1 MKAFDFIEIFIL
13 LTYLSLFIEIIVF
26 PVPSVASSFQLIIRK
41 KSLPDPFLYTRVQN
55 LNFWWKI
62 ILLALPSLLSA
73 IAYCVPLILIA
84 LSKLSASLIYKTEK
98 IEFIIAAI
106 FLILTGRTIS
116 LYSVM
121 NIRRNN
127 RQTGNSFDLKT
138 GNIFSFSRNPI
149 LFGLY
154 ITFIGMII
162 LFPKW
167 FMILAFAFFI
177 VHMHFRILIEESFLK
192 FKFGE
197 KYSTYSKKTKR
208 YF

>member
-1 MKAFDFIEIFIL
+1 MKAFDLIEIFII

-26 PVPSVASSFQLIIRK
+26 PVPSVASSFQLILRK

-73 IAYCVPLILIA
+73 IAYCVPLVLIA
-84 LSKLSASLIYKTEK
+84 LSKFSTNLIYKTEK
-98 IEFIIAAI
+98 IELIIVAI
-106 FLILTGRTIS
+106 FLILAGRIVS

-127 RQTGNSFDLKT
+127 KQKGNSFDLKT

-154 ITFIGMII
+154 ISFIGMII

-167 FMILAFAFFI
+167 FMIMAFGYFI
-177 VHMHFRILIEESFLK
+177 VHMHFRIIIEESFLK

-197 KYSTYSKKTKR
+197 KYTIYSEKTKR
-208 YF
+208 YI